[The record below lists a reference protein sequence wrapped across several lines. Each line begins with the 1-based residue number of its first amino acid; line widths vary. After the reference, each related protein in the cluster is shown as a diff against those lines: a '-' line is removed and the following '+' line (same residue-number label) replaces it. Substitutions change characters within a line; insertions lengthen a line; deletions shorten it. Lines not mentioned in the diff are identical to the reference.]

1 MNEKNKRMEEKQDD
15 MDCTASKKRKIHL
28 DVQDCMDLASQ
39 PEGVASLTD
48 PSSVTTSSKDLNR
61 GLYPRPPREKRN
73 MKQYGYMTAAQML
86 KPDQDPI
93 STMFSQSKPKI
104 VKTDPDVKLS
114 QNDMTDIK
122 PKVKPD
128 LDIPDIKP
136 KVKLDPDIPDIK
148 PKVKPEP
155 DMTDFLSKVKPDPDA
170 KDFMSTQNDLPVRSS
185 QEKRKGKVPPKGVS
199 PITSYF
205 QNKPKIENEIVSV
218 PGIKAEWDSQET
230 VVSASGSNPKRTES
244 EKPANLNE
252 LGLGSSQV
260 SNISEAN
267 SDVIIISD
275 SPAKSESEVK
285 DTTQAN
291 PTLRRLFSSQ
301 KDQPTAKKVN
311 RGSKKKPKKEPK
323 FNRDNAFLYSQGPSL
338 SDSQSSRKYRDA
350 YGLLGSGKM
359 RNM

>member
-1 MNEKNKRMEEKQDD
+1 MNEKNKRMEEKQDE

-48 PSSVTTSSKDLNR
+48 PSSVTTSSKDPNR

-86 KPDQDPI
+86 KPD
-93 STMFSQSKPKI
+93 
-104 VKTDPDVKLS
+104 PD
-114 QNDMTDIK
+114 M
-122 PKVKPD
+122 
-128 LDIPDIKP
+128 PDIKP

-148 PKVKPEP
+148 PKVKPEL

-170 KDFMSTQNDLPVRSS
+170 KDSMSTQNDLPVRSS
-185 QEKRKGKVPPKGVS
+185 QEKRKGKVPPKGVI

-218 PGIKAEWDSQET
+218 PGIKAERDSQET

-311 RGSKKKPKKEPK
+311 RGSKKKTKKEPK